1 MGAHSFI
8 YEIMKLMKTTFQ
20 TKNYLVNMCNI
31 VILILL
37 VLTPQSVETE
47 EKRRLSI
54 AAVVNDQ
61 VITFSDLQKRV
72 HLISV
77 ISPSQITGICLLYTS
92 PSPRDGL
99 LSRMPSSA

>member
-61 VITFSDLQKRV
+61 IITFSALQTRV
-72 HLISV
+72 HLISAE
-77 ISPSQITGICLLYTS
+77 L
-92 PSPRDGL
+92 
-99 LSRMPSSA
+99 